1 MPTHI
6 KYRLQTATLA
16 INKKGNDMTNDSFNH
31 LVSRRRLVQLAAAS
45 SLAATAVSAGGAAAS
60 AQDTASGSTL
70 ARVRAA
76 GKMRVAALVG
86 EPPYFAKSALTGEWD
101 GACVDMAKDIAKL
114 LEVEIE
120 FVDSTY
126 GNSVIQLQTDKV
138 DIAMS
143 LTPTPVRSLSINF
156 SKSYFL
162 HGYGLVASESVNA
175 STWAELN
182 NPETRVAVDLGSTQE
197 MAARRFAPK
206 ADITAFATRDEVML
220 ALQTGRVDCAVFAAL
235 LGMTAVKKNPSIGKF
250 SMLTEPV
257 IGLPACLAI
266 PKEESQDWKT
276 FLDVWVEYNRGIG
289 QITEWLTNG
298 MKLAGVEPADIPSDV
313 KL

>member
-1 MPTHI
+1 
-6 KYRLQTATLA
+6 
-16 INKKGNDMTNDSFNH
+16 MTTSKTPFDQA
-31 LVSRRRLVQLAAAS
+31 VSRRRLVQLAAAGS
-45 SLAATAVSAGGAAAS
+45 IAVAGTAAAS
-60 AQDTASGSTL
+60 GAAQAQGAPSTL
-70 ARVRAA
+70 AKIRAA
-76 GKMRVAALVG
+76 KKMRVAALVG
-86 EPPYFAKSALTGEWD
+86 EPPYFVKSAVSGEWS
-101 GACVDMAKDIAKL
+101 GACVEMARDIAKL

-126 GNSVIQLQTDKV
+126 GNSVIQLQTDKA

-162 HGYGLVASESVNA
+162 HGYGLVAPESLSI
-175 STWAELN
+175 STWSELN
-182 NPETRVAVDLGSTQE
+182 NPDIKVAVDLGSTQE

-206 ADITAFATRDEVML
+206 ANITAFATRDEVML
-220 ALQTGRVDCAVFAAL
+220 ALQSKRVDCAVFAAL

-266 PKEESQDWKT
+266 PKEDNLDWKN

-289 QITEWLTNG
+289 QMTEWLTNG
-298 MKLAGVEPADIPSDV
+298 MKLAGVEPEDIPADV

>member
-1 MPTHI
+1 
-6 KYRLQTATLA
+6 
-16 INKKGNDMTNDSFNH
+16 MTTSKTGFDQA
-31 LVSRRRLVQLAAAS
+31 VSRRRLVQLAAAGS
-45 SLAATAVSAGGAAAS
+45 IAVAGTAAAS
-60 AQDTASGSTL
+60 GAAQAEGGPSTL
-70 ARVRAA
+70 AKIRAA
-76 GKMRVAALVG
+76 KKMRVAALVG
-86 EPPYFAKSALTGEWD
+86 EPPYFVKSAVSGEWS
-101 GACVDMAKDIAKL
+101 GACVEMAKDIAKL
-114 LEVEIE
+114 LDVEIE

-126 GNSVIQLQTDKV
+126 GNSVIQLQTDKA

-162 HGYGLVASESVNA
+162 HGYGLVAPETLSI

-182 NPETRVAVDLGSTQE
+182 NPDIKVAVDLGSTQE

-220 ALQTGRVDCAVFAAL
+220 ALQSKRVDCAVFAAL
-235 LGMTAVKKNPSIGKF
+235 LGMTAVKKNPSIGRF

-266 PKEESQDWKT
+266 PKEDSLDWKN

-289 QITEWLTNG
+289 QMTEWLTNG
-298 MKLAGVEPADIPSDV
+298 MKLAGVEPEDIPADV

>member
-1 MPTHI
+1 M
-6 KYRLQTATLA
+6 K
-16 INKKGNDMTNDSFNH
+16 MTKDSFDH
-31 LVSRRRLVQLAAAS
+31 HVSRRRLVQLAAAG
-45 SLAATAVSAGGAAAS
+45 SLAVTTVGASGGSAAA
-60 AQDTASGSTL
+60 QDASSGSTL
-70 ARVRAA
+70 ARIRAA

-86 EPPYFAKSALTGEWD
+86 EPPYFAKSALTGEWA
-101 GACVDMAKDIAKL
+101 GACVDMANDIAKL

-162 HGYGLVASESVNA
+162 HGYGLVAPDSLTA

-182 NPETRVAVDLGSTQE
+182 NPDIRVAVDLGSTQE

-206 ADITAFATRDEVML
+206 ANITAFATRDEVML

-235 LGMTAVKKNPSIGKF
+235 LGMTAVKKNPAIGKF

-266 PKEESQDWKT
+266 PKEDNQDWKT

-289 QITEWLTNG
+289 QVTEWLTNG
-298 MKLAGVEPADIPSDV
+298 MKLAGVEPDDIPSDV

>member
-1 MPTHI
+1 MT
-6 KYRLQTATLA
+6 KERFDQT
-16 INKKGNDMTNDSFNH
+16 
-31 LVSRRRLVQLAAAS
+31 VSRRRLVQLAAAG
-45 SLAATAVSAGGAAAS
+45 SLAATAVGVSGGPGAAQEA
-60 AQDTASGSTL
+60 AQGSTL
-70 ARVRAA
+70 ARIRAA
-76 GKMRVAALVG
+76 GKMRVASLVG
-86 EPPYFAKSALTGEWD
+86 EPPYFAKNALTGEWA

-162 HGYGLVASESVNA
+162 HGYGLVAPDSLRV

-182 NPETRVAVDLGSTQE
+182 NPDIRVAVDLGSTQE

-206 ADITAFATRDEVML
+206 ANITAFATRDEVML

-235 LGMTAVKKNPSIGKF
+235 LGMTAVKKNPAIGKF

-266 PKEESQDWKT
+266 PKEENQDWKT

-289 QITEWLTNG
+289 QVTEWLTNG
-298 MKLAGVEPADIPSDV
+298 MKLAGVEPEDIPSNV

>member
-1 MPTHI
+1 
-6 KYRLQTATLA
+6 
-16 INKKGNDMTNDSFNH
+16 MTTSNGTFDRA
-31 LVSRRRLVQLAAAS
+31 VSRRRLVQLAAAGS
-45 SLAATAVSAGGAAAS
+45 VAAAGGMAAGASQAQAQAAS
-60 AQDTASGSTL
+60 STL
-70 ARVRAA
+70 AKIRAA
-76 GKMRVAALVG
+76 KKLRVAALVG
-86 EPPYFAKSALTGEWD
+86 EPPYFVKSAVTGEWS
-101 GACVDMAKDIAKL
+101 GACVEMAKDIAKL

-143 LTPTPVRSLSINF
+143 LTPTPVRSLSVDF

-162 HGYGLVASESVNA
+162 HGYGLVAPENVSI
-175 STWAELN
+175 STWAGLN
-182 NPETRVAVDLGSTQE
+182 NPDIKVAVDLGSTQE

-206 ADITAFATRDEVML
+206 ANITAFATRDEVML
-220 ALQTGRVDCAVFAAL
+220 ALQTKRVDCAVFAAL
-235 LGMTAVKKNPSIGKF
+235 LGMTAVKKNPNIGKF

-266 PKEESQDWKT
+266 PKEENADWKS

-289 QITEWLTNG
+289 QMTEWLTNG
-298 MKLAGVEPADIPSDV
+298 MKLAGVEPEDIPADV

>member
-1 MPTHI
+1 M
-6 KYRLQTATLA
+6 AV
-16 INKKGNDMTNDSFNH
+16 KKRGMTMTKNNDSFDH
-31 LVSRRRLVQLAAAS
+31 RVSRRRLVQLAAAGS
-45 SLAATAVSAGGAAAS
+45 VAAATIGAGSVSAAAQTAGA
-60 AQDTASGSTL
+60 STL

-86 EPPYFAKSALTGEWD
+86 EPPYFAKSALTGEWT
-101 GACVDMAKDIAKL
+101 GACVDMAKDIAQL

-162 HGYGLVASESVNA
+162 HGYGLVAPDDVNI

-182 NPETRVAVDLGSTQE
+182 NPDVRVAVDLGSTQE
-197 MAARRFAPK
+197 MAARRFAPR
-206 ADITAFATRDEVML
+206 ANITAFATRDEVML
-220 ALQTGRVDCAVFAAL
+220 ALQTNRVDCAVFAAL
-235 LGMTAVKKNPSIGKF
+235 LGMTAVKKNPAIGKF

-266 PKEESQDWKT
+266 PKEENQDWKT

-289 QITEWLTNG
+289 QMTEWLTNG
-298 MKLAGVEPADIPSDV
+298 MKLAGVEPEDIPASV
-313 KL
+313 QL

>member
-1 MPTHI
+1 M
-6 KYRLQTATLA
+6 
-16 INKKGNDMTNDSFNH
+16 NSNDDRFDH
-31 LVSRRRLVQLAAAS
+31 RVSRWRLVQLAAAGTV
-45 SLAATAVSAGGAAAS
+45 AATTLGASSMTAS
-60 AQDTASGSTL
+60 AQGAAGGSTL
-70 ARVRAA
+70 ARIRAA

-86 EPPYFAKSALTGEWD
+86 EPPYFAKSALTGEWT
-101 GACVDMAKDIAKL
+101 GACVDMAKDIAGL

-143 LTPTPVRSLSINF
+143 LTPTPIRSLSINF
-156 SKSYFL
+156 SNSYFL
-162 HGYGLVASESVNA
+162 HGYGLLAPDTVNV
-175 STWAELN
+175 STWSELN
-182 NPETRVAVDLGSTQE
+182 NPDIRVAVDLGSTQE
-197 MAARRFAPK
+197 MAARRFAPR

-220 ALQTGRVDCAVFAAL
+220 ALQTKRVDCAVFAAL
-235 LGMTAVKKNPSIGKF
+235 LGMTAAKKNPAIGKF

-266 PKEESQDWKT
+266 PKEENQDWKS

-289 QITEWLTNG
+289 QMTEWLTNG
-298 MKLAGVEPADIPSDV
+298 MKLSGVEPEDIPADV
-313 KL
+313 QL